1 MRFKDIDD
9 IFPFGH
15 AAFIILLLAVI
26 AGMWLVFHPVERG
39 QADITMWV
47 FADTHYNAYK
57 KSLPSFEEQHFGEK
71 VDIQLVI
78 MNAIASR
85 LRAAFW
91 ADLPVPDLVEAEIST
106 AGSFFRGPVDEIGFL
121 DVKPWLMSTG
131 LYDRIVKTRFSP
143 YMREGHIF
151 GLPHDVHP
159 VMLAYRRDICEELGI
174 DISNLTT
181 WEEFIREGRR
191 VTKLNERYMIEF
203 SDSGAAQLEVLLF
216 QRGGGYVDED
226 GNLIMD
232 NDVAIDTLK
241 WYVPLAAGPN
251 RIGSDL
257 GIDRIFT
264 QALEEGYFI
273 FCFCPDWRTKFI
285 EQQVPRVSGKM
296 ALMPLP
302 AWEPGGRRTTT
313 MGGTMLGIPRE
324 SNNIDR
330 ALELARHLY
339 FNTDDLAE
347 RFKETNIIPPVKDAW
362 GHPAFDEPDPY
373 WSNQALGRLFVD
385 LAEDVPPQ
393 YASPFVIPAKAK
405 FAEALCACVRYYR
418 VHGDEG
424 FDEFVRKR
432 LKQAA
437 DDVRKLM
444 ARDPF

>member
-1 MRFKDIDD
+1 MRLRDFDD

-26 AGMWLVFHPVERG
+26 AALWIIFHPAQKS
-39 QADITMWV
+39 QADVSMWV
-47 FADTHYNAYK
+47 FADTHYNAYN
-57 KSLPSFEEQHFGEK
+57 KSIPLFEKQRPGIK
-71 VDIQLVI
+71 VDLQLVI
-78 MNAIASR
+78 MNAIANR

-91 ADLPVPDLVEAEIST
+91 ADLAVPNLVEVEIST
-106 AGSFFRGPVDEIGFL
+106 AGSFFRGPLEEIGFL
-121 DVKPWLMSTG
+121 DLKPWLVSTG

-143 YMREGHIF
+143 YMREGHIY

-159 VMLAYRRDICEELGI
+159 VMLAYRRDICEDLGI
-174 DISNLTT
+174 DISRLTT
-181 WEEFIREGRR
+181 WDDFIREGRR
-191 VTKLNERYMIEF
+191 VTKLNERYMMEL
-203 SDSGAAQLEVLLF
+203 SDSGAGHLEVLLF
-216 QRGGGYVDED
+216 QRGGGYVDEH
-226 GNLIMD
+226 GYLIMD
-232 NDVAIDTLK
+232 NEIAIDTLK
-241 WYVPLAAGPN
+241 WYVPLVAGHN

-257 GIDRIFT
+257 GVDRVFS
-264 QALEEGYFI
+264 QALEEGYFL

-285 EQQVPRVSGKM
+285 EVQVPRVSGKM

-302 AWEPGGRRTTT
+302 AWETGGRRTTT
-313 MGGTMLGIPRE
+313 MGGTMLGIPKN
-324 SNNIDR
+324 SKNIEI

-339 FNTDDLAE
+339 FNTEDLAE

-362 GHPAFDEPDPY
+362 GHPAFDEPNPF
-373 WSNQALGRLFVD
+373 WSNQSLGRLFVD
-385 LAEDVPPQ
+385 LADDVPPQ

-405 FAEALCACVRYYR
+405 LSEALSTCVSYYR
-418 VHGDEG
+418 VNGDEG